1 MDGPSTSGRACPT
14 ILAGIPFPPMKS
26 TWKARTSWS
35 AGSSSPANSF
45 SIQREAFCMSFR
57 AERGHCFCLK
67 DVTPMKTLLI
77 TFVSLLAAAI
87 VARAAARPQTSGT
100 EEIKVAQQG
109 LDLLM
114 NGDSEAAIKA
124 FGKIQSNDPDSALG
138 YLMEANALWW
148 EIYLTTGNLIDP
160 DVFVVSS
167 GSSSPY
173 DARFNKLV
181 DTAIARARANRNA
194 KRDVARNYLYE
205 GMAYAL
211 RGRLA
216 SLRQSNLAAARA
228 GKQMRSLLIS
238 ALHEDRNLRDA
249 YAGLGLYDYF
259 VDTLP
264 TIVKLLRWM
273 IGLPGGSRERGLHEI
288 EYAAKYG
295 ELTRGEA
302 P

>member
-57 AERGHCFCLK
+57 AE
-67 DVTPMKTLLI
+67 
-77 TFVSLLAAAI
+77 
-87 VARAAARPQTSGT
+87 
-100 EEIKVAQQG
+100 QG